1 MKIIPKE
8 IKRRARATLCGH
20 YFPAVNMALSLT
32 LFTTALSLLV
42 SASGLY
48 ASPGALNQ
56 ALYWILYGITLLLG
70 ALLET
75 GLVRFLYFLNKKQPL
90 RERGALFFAFRNQ
103 ADSYILSYAFRYL
116 VTLIWFLPALYYYM
130 RIPLVIDLTDLP
142 SDLAFNAGM
151 ALLLALAA
159 LVPAVL
165 LALPWC
171 LATYVLLDKPE
182 LSAAEALRISRRL
195 TRGQRGRIFLLWL
208 SFLPLCILG
217 LGSFGIGFLWIQPYF
232 HTAMGEVYLELSGQ
246 RAKPEAPEPE
256 AAEPSPGSA

>member
-8 IKRRARATLCGH
+8 IKRRARAALTGY
-20 YFPAVNMALSLT
+20 YFPAVSMTISLT

-48 ASPGALNQ
+48 GSPRALSQ

-75 GLVRFLYFLNKKQPL
+75 GLVRFLYSLNRRQPL
-90 RERGALFFAFRNQ
+90 RERGALFSAFRSQ
-103 ADSYILSYAFRYL
+103 ADSYILAYAFRYL
-116 VTLIWFLPALYYYM
+116 VTLAWFAPALYFYM
-130 RIPLVIDLTDLP
+130 RIPLVIDP
-142 SDLAFNAGM
+142 ANPPADLAFNAGM
-151 ALLLALAA
+151 TLLLALAA

-171 LATYVLLDKPE
+171 LTTYVLLEHPDISV
-182 LSAAEALRISRRL
+182 LDALRTSRRL

-208 SFLPLCILG
+208 GFLPLCILG

-232 HTAMGEVYLELSGQ
+232 HAAMGEVYLEVSGQ
-246 RAKPEAPEPE
+246 SAKPETE
-256 AAEPSPGSA
+256 SSAQEHAGDF

>member
-8 IKRRARATLCGH
+8 IKRRARAALTGY
-20 YFPAVNMALSLT
+20 YFPAVSMTISLT

-48 ASPGALNQ
+48 GSPRALSQ

-75 GLVRFLYFLNKKQPL
+75 GLVRFLYSLNRRQPL
-90 RERGALFFAFRNQ
+90 RERGALFFAFRSQ
-103 ADSYILSYAFRYL
+103 ADSYILAYAFRYL
-116 VTLIWFLPALYYYM
+116 VTLVWFAPALYFYM
-130 RIPLVIDLTDLP
+130 RIPLVIDP
-142 SDLAFNAGM
+142 ANPPADLAFNAGM
-151 ALLLALAA
+151 TLLLALAA

-171 LATYVLLDKPE
+171 LTTYVFLEHPDISVLD
-182 LSAAEALRISRRL
+182 ALRTSRRL

-208 SFLPLCILG
+208 GFLPLCILG

-232 HTAMGEVYLELSGQ
+232 HAAMGEVYLEVSGQ
-246 RAKPEAPEPE
+246 SAKPETE
-256 AAEPSPGSA
+256 SSAQEHAGDF